1 MRPVAYS
8 RVYPLLVALCLAF
21 ALAGC
26 ATTTASLAP
35 EVPAMH
41 SVNEVQDEYVVKG
54 TDVDPWVGFNRSM
67 YKFNYHL
74 DKYVLLPVVSGY
86 EFITPTLVQ
95 EGVSNVFNNLVEIR
109 NLTNCIFQLKGAQT
123 LRTLGRFVTN
133 STIGIGGI
141 FDPATSMGM
150 EKQAEDFGQTLGY
163 WGVKSGPYLVL
174 PLFGPS
180 NVRDTGGI
188 VVDAGIRYALSAVFF
203 NNVGDMSDGTI
214 TTIKNSVTVMEAI
227 DKRHQEKFRYYGS
240 DYPFEYEMVRFLAG
254 KQRELQVIK

>member
-8 RVYPLLVALCLAF
+8 RVYPLLLALCLTLS
-21 ALAGC
+21 LAGC
-26 ATTTASLAP
+26 ATTTASLPP

-41 SVNEVQDEYVVKG
+41 SVDEVKDEYVAKG
-54 TDVDPWVGFNRSM
+54 TDIDPWVGFNRSI

-95 EGVSNVFNNLVEIR
+95 DGVSNVFRNLLEIR
-109 NLTNCIFQLKGAQT
+109 NLSNCLFQLKGMQT
-123 LRTLGRFVTN
+123 LTTLGRFLTN

-150 EKQAEDFGQTLGY
+150 EYQAEDFGQTLGY
-163 WGVKSGPYLVL
+163 WGTGTGPYMVL

-188 VVDAGIRYALSAVFF
+188 VVDAAIRTAITTSVLNSVGHLSEGTKNTIKYTTSAV
-203 NNVGDMSDGTI
+203 
-214 TTIKNSVTVMEAI
+214 EAI
-227 DKRHQEKFRYYGS
+227 DKRHLEKFRYYGS
-240 DYPFEYEMVRFLAG
+240 DYPFEYEMVRFLSG
-254 KQRELQVIK
+254 KQRELQVMK